1 MHARKIAL
9 LTDFGNNIERNM
21 DDLSVNNRFMLRL
34 KRSFQKLKRDDY

>member
-1 MHARKIAL
+1 MQARDIAL

-21 DDLSVNNRFMLRL
+21 DELSLNNRFMLCV